1 MPGSNLH
8 HGGNYEFSQCA
19 FSQVAT
25 SIAGIRQSSS
35 ARRSKGDSTH
45 KAMVQQV
52 VGGAW
57 KGDGADAFVD
67 RLQNIAT
74 PKLHKM
80 NEAATLFHT
89 NIGKSGET
97 VNRLI
102 ESSRFSQDLEE
113 SFNFFK

>member
-1 MPGSNLH
+1 MSFLSVLFP
-8 HGGNYEFSQCA
+8 
-19 FSQVAT
+19 QVAT
-25 SIAGIRQSSS
+25 SIAGIRQVVQLVEQ
-35 ARRSKGDSTH
+35 AAIAPI

-67 RLQNIAT
+67 RLENIAT

-89 NIGKSGET
+89 HIAKSGDT
-97 VNRLI
+97 VHQADQAVAGLAKN
-102 ESSRFSQDLEE
+102 LEE
-113 SFNFFK
+113 PFNFFK

>member
-1 MPGSNLH
+1 MSFLSVLFP
-8 HGGNYEFSQCA
+8 
-19 FSQVAT
+19 QVAS
-25 SIAGIRQSSS
+25 SIAGIRQVIQTVEQAAISPIQ
-35 ARRSKGDSTH
+35 T
-45 KAMVQQV
+45 MVQQV

-89 NIGKSGET
+89 NIGKSGDT
-97 VNRLI
+97 VQQADQKVAGLAKNL
-102 ESSRFSQDLEE
+102 EGAFS
-113 SFNFFK
+113 FFK

>member
-1 MPGSNLH
+1 MEVIMSFLSVLFP
-8 HGGNYEFSQCA
+8 
-19 FSQVAT
+19 QVAT
-25 SIAGIRQSSS
+25 SIAGIRQVVQLVEQ
-35 ARRSKGDSTH
+35 AAIAPIN
-45 KAMVQQV
+45 AMVQQV

-89 NIGKSGET
+89 NIGKSGDT
-97 VNRLI
+97 VQQADQKVAGLAKN
-102 ESSRFSQDLEE
+102 LEE
-113 SFNFFK
+113 PFNFFK